1 MTGRSPRGRLYAG
14 TARRDGP
21 DSLEPDDAV
30 RPDDP
35 EPEDALESPLGAL
48 PPPLRGV
55 AVPDVVLPDD
65 RVRPDCS
72 PYLTGGRLEPIVEGI
87 DDEDE
92 EAVQP
97 ELATLLPL
105 ETSPLGATTL
115 LPAEPPPPP
124 SRGVADPP
132 PPSLRGT
139 ADPVVLPFDVTLLSG
154 SQP

>member
-1 MTGRSPRGRLYAG
+1 M
-14 TARRDGP
+14 
-21 DSLEPDDAV
+21 

-35 EPEDALESPLGAL
+35 DPEDALESPLGAL
-48 PPPLRGV
+48 SPPLRGV

-72 PYLTGGRLEPIVEGI
+72 PYLTGGRLEPIVDGV

-105 ETSPLGATTL
+105 ETSPLEVPPLT
-115 LPAEPPPPP
+115 EPPPPL
-124 SRGVADPP
+124 SRGAADPP
-132 PPSLRGT
+132 PPSLLGT
-139 ADPVVLPFDVTLLSG
+139 ADPVVLPFDVRS
-154 SQP
+154 

>member
-1 MTGRSPRGRLYAG
+1 M
-14 TARRDGP
+14 
-21 DSLEPDDAV
+21 

-35 EPEDALESPLGAL
+35 DPEDALESPLGAL
-48 PPPLRGV
+48 SPPLRGV

-72 PYLTGGRLEPIVEGI
+72 PYLTGGRLEPIVDGV

-105 ETSPLGATTL
+105 EVP

-139 ADPVVLPFDVTLLSG
+139 ADPVVLPFDVRS
-154 SQP
+154 